1 MIFLYHNVLPDD
13 SPPERLCAGQAI
25 TQRAFTSHCNWLS
38 QRFKIVSLV
47 EYLASS
53 DRRRLAAI
61 TFDDGYRVTY
71 ETILPVLEDRGLP
84 VTIFVSTGHLEKGE
98 LLWFSIL
105 KALSFESGYSE
116 IQSGGRN
123 FSLTSLPG
131 RVYAWESLREE
142 AVRSGNPRLYS
153 KSLAERYPLP
163 DDLELHYT
171 GMTFD
176 QVSNAERSGL
186 VEIGAHTIT
195 HPFLNQM
202 TVKDQ
207 TNEIAGS
214 GEVLAKLTGHVVR
227 YFAYPGGIYQAESIN
242 LVCNAGFEA
251 AFAVTPHNPVTVPRY
266 ELGRVGIYSPSIIK
280 LALKSAGLARVAR
293 LLGIRFG

>member
-25 TQRAFTSHCNWLS
+25 TRRAFASHCNWLRK
-38 QRFKIVSLV
+38 RFKIVSLV
-47 EYLASS
+47 DYLAAS
-53 DRRRLAAI
+53 DRCGLAAI

-71 ETILPVLEDRGLP
+71 ETILPIVEDRSLP

-105 KALSFESGYSE
+105 KALCFEPNYPE
-116 IQSGGRN
+116 IRSGGRN

-131 RVYAWESLREE
+131 RMHAWEGLRQE
-142 AVRSGNPRLYS
+142 AVRSGDPRIYS

-163 DDLELHYT
+163 EAVESYYS

-176 QVSNAERSGL
+176 QVRNAEKSGL
-186 VEIGAHTIT
+186 VEIGAHTVT
-195 HPFLNQM
+195 HPFLNQV
-202 TVKDQ
+202 TVEHQ

-214 GEVLAKLTGHVVR
+214 GATLANLTGHATR

-242 LVCNAGFEA
+242 LVREAGFEA
-251 AFAVTPHNPVTVPRY
+251 AFAVIPHSPVTAPRF

-280 LALKSAGLARVAR
+280 LALKSAGLAEAARRLGMRV
-293 LLGIRFG
+293 G